1 MSIKYIKGEFQFN
14 RLLDPGSPRHLIES
28 TMSLQNQ
35 FDRPENLIWAFCITK
50 DVSNTM
56 RWAMTWTLRSPYWAT
71 LVGLPSNLHNTQSAS
86 LTRTNI
92 RMGPDSDGPWTKPHK
107 PVGFP
112 YPLQE
117 NIDSNPNTKRLVFL
131 HGWVPFLSVHLSPLL
146 ISMDKRS
153 RKLELDVDEDED
165 VLYIGSSISV
175 ACVTASEWEPYA
187 NHGSQFLS
195 GLQEVAL
202 NYNGWWCF
210 PVVINLHV
218 SSASLMTQPPSINLQ
233 RCATSAAVGLLTM
246 QKLVGGWW
254 L

>member
-86 LTRTNI
+86 WTRTNI
-92 RMGPDSDGPWTKPHK
+92 RMGPDSDAPWTKPHK
-107 PVGFP
+107 PVEFP

-117 NIDSNPNTKRLVFL
+117 NIDSNPDTKRLVFL

-146 ISMDKRS
+146 ISMDKRL
-153 RKLELDVDEDED
+153 RKLELDVDED
-165 VLYIGSSISV
+165 VLYWIFNQCSLRDCIRMRAICKSWLSVSKWITRSRPQLQWLMMLSSRYKPPCFFS
-175 ACVTASEWEPYA
+175 
-187 NHGSQFLS
+187 LS
-195 GLQEVAL
+195 DD
-202 NYNGWWCF
+202 
-210 PVVINLHV
+210 
-218 SSASLMTQPPSINLQ
+218 TTSINLQ